1 MTVQNLIEKL
11 KGIPAD
17 HLFDE
22 VVVDFVN
29 NGDEPIAPREFLVSE
44 ATDAYLSEEDGD
56 AVLKVINY

>member
-11 KGIPAD
+11 KGIPSE

-29 NGDEPIAPREFLVSE
+29 NGDEPIAPRGFLVSE
-44 ATDAYLSEEDGD
+44 VTDAYLSEEDGD